1 MLSKSIFRGAFAYL
15 EYLHEVVLVFFYF
28 AFIVC
33 VQLAD
38 NATNLQNMKKFRD
51 DMEKEVT
58 QLKAT
63 VESIREKV
71 GSSS

>member
-1 MLSKSIFRGAFAYL
+1 MRLFF
-15 EYLHEVVLVFFYF
+15 VFFYF
-28 AFIVC
+28 AFNVC

-38 NATNLQNMKKFRD
+38 NATNLQNMKTFRD

-71 GSSS
+71 GFPS

>member
-1 MLSKSIFRGAFAYL
+1 M
-15 EYLHEVVLVFFYF
+15 
-28 AFIVC
+28 
-33 VQLAD
+33 QD

-58 QLKAT
+58 TLKAT

-71 GSSS
+71 GFQADQIILGPYFSNQHTTPFVQITYLTLEHPKL

>member
-1 MLSKSIFRGAFAYL
+1 
-15 EYLHEVVLVFFYF
+15 
-28 AFIVC
+28 

-51 DMEKEVT
+51 DTEKEVT

-71 GSSS
+71 GSQVDQIILEPYF